1 MMKGKP
7 LSPRE
12 LDVLELVWQGFTTRQ
27 IAHTLHRSFNTI
39 AMHRQHILTKL
50 DASGFSASSGQR
62 PRIAVPHNL
71 TPGVYRTSV
80 VGDQT

>member
-50 DASGFSASSGQR
+50 DATSTTEAVNKALILGILGIKR
-62 PRIAVPHNL
+62 PT
-71 TPGVYRTSV
+71 TPNRGAA
-80 VGDQT
+80 